1 MALPLGKIWK
11 FAGTAMPKPT
21 DSAARRLKAW
31 RNAAALL
38 VACTCL
44 YEPAIAFAQSTQAT
58 PVLKRR
64 TDSRVATAL
73 QQNQAE
79 VEAEA
84 TGVDPAA
91 ANPADP
97 TTLTTQGIAP
107 PVNAGDAITDEPDE
121 ANAPYEQ
128 QLNSYEPTIDGG
140 DVDPTAATNL
150 TPGIRLGTMV
160 LRPTISQTLN
170 TEKQKSSGSSD
181 RRNYMTTGIR
191 GTLNS
196 DWSRHSLTVTGDG
209 AWERNFGSDKSGEEP
224 RASINADLQLDLA
237 KDTTVNIPGG
247 YNFSREDTDDPN
259 ALNNASVQ
267 SGVHEFTGGVA
278 VARDLG
284 RIRGLAAIELQRNVY
299 SAAKALDGSSIDLSA
314 RDRTGGDIRVRAGY
328 ELSPALIPF
337 LEVSSGLTRYDD
349 KFDDTGYERSSKSY
363 GAKLGTELDLGEKLR
378 GELAL
383 GYLRKSYDDQRLGS
397 INAFSVDGDL
407 AWSPQRGTDVS
418 LGLRTTIEDFAGG
431 SQGGWISHRLTAG
444 LTHQLRNNLVARLTG
459 QVTRRNF
466 PSGDTRDVTEYF
478 TSAGLTW
485 SLNRY
490 LDLTSDISYQTTP
503 AYDTGTWRIGAGI
516 AFKR

>member
-1 MALPLGKIWK
+1 
-11 FAGTAMPKPT
+11 MPKPT
-21 DSAARRLKAW
+21 DSAARRHNAW
-31 RNAAALL
+31 RNAAAVL

-44 YEPAIAFAQSTQAT
+44 YEPAIAFAQSTATT
-58 PVLKRR
+58 PVLQRR

-73 QQNQAE
+73 RQNQAE
-79 VEAEA
+79 TDAVAG
-84 TGVDPAA
+84 TDDAA
-91 ANPADP
+91 ATDQDGV
-97 TTLTTQGIAP
+97 TTQTVTP
-107 PVNAGDAITDEPDE
+107 PVFNAGDAITDEPDE
-121 ANAPYEQ
+121 ASSPYEQ
-128 QLNSYEPTIDGG
+128 QLNPYEPTIDGG
-140 DVDPTAATNL
+140 DVDPSAATNL

-170 TEKQKSSGSSD
+170 TEKQKSSGNSD

-209 AWERNFGSDKSGEEP
+209 AWERNFGGDKSGEEP
-224 RASINADLQLDLA
+224 RASIDADLQLDLA
-237 KDTTVNIPGG
+237 KDTTVNITGG

-259 ALNNASVQ
+259 ALNDASVQ
-267 SGVHEFTGGVA
+267 SGVHEFSGGVA

-299 SAAKALDGSSIDLSA
+299 SAAKAVDGSSIDLSA
-314 RDRTGGDIRVRAGY
+314 RDRTGGDVRLRAGY

-337 LEVSSGLTRYDD
+337 LEVSSGLTRYDQ
-349 KFDDTGYERSSKSY
+349 KFDDTGYQRSSRTY
-363 GAKLGTELDLGEKLR
+363 GAKIGTELDLGEKMR

-383 GYLRKSYDDQRLGS
+383 GYLRKSYDDQRLDA
-397 INAFSVDGDL
+397 INGFSVDGDL
-407 AWSPQRGTDVS
+407 SWSPQRGTDVS

-431 SQGGWISHRLTAG
+431 SQGGWVSHRLTAG

-459 QVTRRNF
+459 QITRRNF

-478 TSAGLTW
+478 TAAGLTW

-490 LDLTSDISYQTTP
+490 LDVTGDISYQTTP
-503 AYDTGTWRIGAGI
+503 VYDTGTWRIGAGI

>member
-1 MALPLGKIWK
+1 
-11 FAGTAMPKPT
+11 MPKPT
-21 DSAARRLKAW
+21 DSAARRHKAW
-31 RNAAALL
+31 RNAAAVL
-38 VACTCL
+38 VACTYL
-44 YEPAIAFAQSTQAT
+44 YEPAIAFAQSTQTT

-73 QQNQAE
+73 SQNQAE
-79 VEAEA
+79 ADANAVTGDAAQTDAE
-84 TGVDPAA
+84 
-91 ANPADP
+91 
-97 TTLTTQGIAP
+97 TLTTQSIP
-107 PVNAGDAITDEPDE
+107 QTINAGDPITDEADE
-121 ANAPYEQ
+121 AASPYEQ
-128 QLNSYEPTIDGG
+128 QLNPYEPTIDGG
-140 DVDPTAATNL
+140 DVTPTPATNL
-150 TPGIRLGTMV
+150 TPGVRLGTMV
-160 LRPTISQTLN
+160 LRPTISQTVN
-170 TEKQKSSGSSD
+170 TEKQKSSSGNSD

-191 GTLNS
+191 GTLTS
-196 DWSRHSLTVTGDG
+196 DWARHSLTVTGDG
-209 AWERNFGSDKSGEEP
+209 AWERNFGGDKSGEEP

-237 KDTTVNIPGG
+237 KDTTVNITGG

-267 SGVHEFTGGVA
+267 SGVHEFTSGVS

-299 SAAKALDGSSIDLSA
+299 SAAKAVDGSSIDLSD
-314 RDRTGGDIRVRAGY
+314 RDRTGGDVRLRAGY

-337 LEVSSGLTRYDD
+337 LEVSSGLTRYDQ
-349 KFDDTGYERSSKSY
+349 KFDDTGYQRSSKSY

-383 GYLRKSYDDQRLGS
+383 GYLRKSYDDQRLDA

-407 AWSPQRGTDVS
+407 AWSPQRGTDVT

-444 LTHQLRNNLVARLTG
+444 LAHQLRNNLVARLTG
-459 QVTRRNF
+459 QITRRNF
-466 PSGDTRDVTEYF
+466 PSSNNTPDVTEYF

-490 LDLTSDISYQTTP
+490 LDLTGDISYQTTP
-503 AYDTGTWRIGAGI
+503 AYDTGTWRVGAGI